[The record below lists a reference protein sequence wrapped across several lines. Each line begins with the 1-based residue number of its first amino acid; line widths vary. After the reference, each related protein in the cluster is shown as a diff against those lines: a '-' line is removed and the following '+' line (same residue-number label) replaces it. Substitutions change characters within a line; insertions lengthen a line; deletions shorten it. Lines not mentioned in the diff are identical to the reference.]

1 MPQSFTPD
9 SLEKFSYNF
18 IFFSGPNET
27 QAPDCV
33 SAQISEFILR
43 EPKFPVFGL
52 SLLKN
57 LIWDLLSLKLNLGVP
72 ERGLVNKDVTL
83 LC

>member
-1 MPQSFTPD
+1 MEEEQVCVWPGERWSKEL
-9 SLEKFSYNF
+9 S
-18 IFFSGPNET
+18 NET